1 MMKTSLELAT
11 EAFAEA
17 LGVTTEAF
25 IEFYNNGRE
34 PYRSRNPALYGKW
47 ASIKKAKILKNWPR
61 VQVNQWIRKS
71 AHSYYDLDVPTYK
84 MPPRYVDNNLKQYSA
99 EETIRHIQET
109 VKLMEARGIKV
120 FLSTI
125 LPRTGV

>member
-25 IEFYNNGRE
+25 IEFYNNVRV

-47 ASIKKAKILKNWPR
+47 ASIKKSRIAKYAPR
-61 VQVNQWIRKS
+61 REWKR
-71 AHSYYDLDVPTYK
+71 
-84 MPPRYVDNNLKQYSA
+84 
-99 EETIRHIQET
+99 
-109 VKLMEARGIKV
+109 
-120 FLSTI
+120 
-125 LPRTGV
+125 